1 LKQCLGLK
9 EPKGILKVEEMATSY
24 RQGRVFAMQAFY
36 ACDIGKREMV
46 QVLPGLEK
54 QNPIPKQQLEFGM
67 AMIDHV
73 QTKDEAIDVEIDA
86 LLENWSMNRLA
97 NLDKH
102 ILRIAFA
109 ELLYVSKTPSAVV
122 VSEAT
127 AIAKKFSTE
136 DSAKFVSGLLH
147 SFAKKLGLLLDKKEV
162 KSYKEVESE
171 NTEVET
177 ND

>member
-1 LKQCLGLK
+1 M
-9 EPKGILKVEEMATSY
+9 LKVEKMATSY

-54 QNPIPKQQLEFGM
+54 QNPISKAQLEFGM

-73 QTKDEAIDVEIDA
+73 QTKAEAIDAEINA
-86 LLENWSMNRLA
+86 LLENWSMSRLA

-109 ELLYVSKTPSAVV
+109 ELLYVSKTPSPVV

-147 SFAKKLGLLLDKKEV
+147 SFAKKLGLLTDKLDKKEV
-162 KSYKEVESE
+162 KSEKNDSEVEA
-171 NTEVET
+171 

>member
-1 LKQCLGLK
+1 
-9 EPKGILKVEEMATSY
+9 MATSY

-54 QNPIPKQQLEFGM
+54 QNPIVKAQLEFGM
-67 AMIDHV
+67 AMIEHV
-73 QTKDEAIDVEIDA
+73 QSKGESIDLEINA
-86 LLENWSMNRLA
+86 LLENWSMSRLA
-97 NLDKH
+97 NIDKH

-109 ELLYVSKTPSAVV
+109 ELLYVPKTPSAVV

-147 SFAKKLGLLLDKKEV
+147 SFAKKLGLFIENKKEV
-162 KSYKEVESE
+162 KTENESSEVEA
-171 NTEVET
+171 